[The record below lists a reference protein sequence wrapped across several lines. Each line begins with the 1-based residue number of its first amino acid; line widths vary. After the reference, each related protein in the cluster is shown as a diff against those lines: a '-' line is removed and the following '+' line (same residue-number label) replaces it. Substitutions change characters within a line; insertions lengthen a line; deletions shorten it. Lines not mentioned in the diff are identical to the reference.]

1 MLVHE
6 VFACGVLPYADQFDN
21 RTETSSFVKEGG
33 QLNRLNAEA
42 CPVEVYEQLMLPC
55 FAADPADRPTFGALH
70 AHNAYNAVAVRHGAA
85 EDDDALRQRAQARK
99 ASVVLDNGPVD
110 RALLGPSVHH
120 LASALLPGVQQ
131 AIVANQLDKGH
142 AKQSRFDGTPRPRCG
157 TPSTASPSRPL
168 LPRCALGTGRWAAD
182 TLTSW
187 SARMTSAEPKPSFRT
202 AGAI

>member
-55 FAADPADRPTFGALH
+55 FAADPADRPTFGEL
-70 AHNAYNAVAVRHGAA
+70 YDVAVRHGAA
-85 EDDDALRQRAQARK
+85 EDEDALRQRAQARK
-99 ASVVLDNGPVD
+99 ASVVLGNGSVD

-168 LPRCALGTGRWAAD
+168 LPRCALGTERWAAG

-187 SARMTSAEPKPSFRT
+187 SARMTSAEPKPCFRT